1 MGLSRR
7 GRRQHRHGRRRL
19 PPIVAKAFGLAIY
32 TALTGVR
39 FDLAAALAEPLL
51 DESRIGF
58 RPLRGRVGRSW
69 DTTIGMELVERLRR
83 GEPIED
89 IEPIAKRRTRIRRL
103 ASLLDAEENGFV
115 QPTRLSEAGLAGPSG
130 LGHFRRKVVA

>member
-1 MGLSRR
+1 M
-7 GRRQHRHGRRRL
+7 
-19 PPIVAKAFGLAIY
+19 
-32 TALTGVR
+32 
-39 FDLAAALAEPLL
+39 
-51 DESRIGF
+51 
-58 RPLRGRVGRSW
+58 RGRVGRPW
-69 DTTIGMELVERLRR
+69 DTTIGMELAERLRR

-115 QPTRLSEAGLAGPSG
+115 QSTRLSEAGLAGPSG